1 MNGNTAYVY
10 YAKTN
15 SMKKHFLNLLMVL
28 FPLAIFAQNIHEQV
42 LKTEIKRVKLF
53 LTAGEM
59 THETQVK
66 LTKGRNKIIFSGIS
80 AFADPRTIQF
90 TGSGTFRMVSIST
103 EMDFLAAEQ
112 WNPRIKILADSLEHL
127 KDRHQLNV
135 DLLSSYQAEL
145 GILNTNKDLK
155 GKNTL
160 TIDQIKA
167 AGEYYR
173 TRTFEINKTITKI
186 KKEQDILSAKI
197 NDTRFQ
203 LTELN
208 YTENQR
214 SNQVIVLID
223 ADNSTDISGTLKY
236 LVSDCGWAATY
247 DLSATDLNQPIN
259 LKYKAQVYN
268 NTGNEWKNVILTLS
282 TSDPLL
288 SAASPVLNPFYIR
301 YGEQAEYTKKSYV
314 QPVQQKADYRNEV
327 MNEINMANQRAYDN
341 YVLDQ
346 KVTENTAGF
355 LSSDRFG
362 GKNEG
367 KKVST
372 VAMKQIE
379 ISDLNAEFL
388 IAHPFSCPTD
398 AKPYIVEIKEINM
411 PATFTHVSVPKL
423 DQGSFLLANSVGWQD
438 LDLIPGPTNVYF
450 AGNYVGVSEI
460 NTNNVDDTLSLSF
473 GRDSKIQV
481 LRKLKSE
488 MSTKKI
494 SGSTKKD
501 TYYYDIQVRNNR
513 TVPVKINV
521 FDQIPLSNS
530 SEITV
535 TTETIGTGKKNDLTG
550 EVSYMVTLQPGE
562 TANLEIGYSVR
573 YPKNAKISTRTFK
586 TVSSPSF

>member
-1 MNGNTAYVY
+1 MN
-10 YAKTN
+10 
-15 SMKKHFLNLLMVL
+15 KHILNLLLFL
-28 FPLAIFAQNIHEQV
+28 FPLALAAQNIHEQV

-66 LTKGRNKIIFSGIS
+66 LNKGRNKIIFSGIS

-90 TGSGTFRMVSIST
+90 TGSGSFRLVSIST
-103 EMDFLAAEQ
+103 EMDFLAAGQ
-112 WNPRIKILADSLEHL
+112 LNPRIKILADSLEHL

-135 DLLSSYQAEL
+135 DLLGSYQAEL

-155 GKNTL
+155 GQNTL
-160 TIDQIKA
+160 TMEQIKA

-173 TRTFEINKTITKI
+173 TRTFEINKAVTKI
-186 KKEQDILSAKI
+186 NKEQEILSARI

-203 LTELN
+203 LTDLN
-208 YTENQR
+208 YIENQR
-214 SNQVIVLID
+214 SNQVIILID
-223 ADNSTDISGTLKY
+223 VDNNTDISGVLKY

-247 DLSATDLNQPIN
+247 DLSANDLNQPIN
-259 LKYKAQVYN
+259 LKYKAQIYN
-268 NTGNEWKNVILTLS
+268 NTGNEWKNVTLTLS

-301 YGEQAEYTKKSYV
+301 YGEQANYSKMAYL
-314 QPVQQKADYRNEV
+314 QPVQQKTEYRTEV

-346 KVTENTAGF
+346 KVSESNTGGF
-355 LSSDRFG
+355 FGSDKFR
-362 GKNEG
+362 NEG

-388 IAHPFSCPTD
+388 IAHPFSCPSD

-411 PATFTHVSVPKL
+411 PATFTHVSIPKL
-423 DQGSFLLANSVGWQD
+423 DQGSFLLANIVGWQD

-488 MSTKKI
+488 MSTKKV

-521 FDQIPLSNS
+521 FDQIPLSS
-530 SEITV
+530 VSEITV
-535 TTETIGTGKKNDLTG
+535 STETIGTGKKDDLTG
-550 EVSYMVTLQPGE
+550 EVSYLVTVQPGE
-562 TANLEIGYSVR
+562 TVNLEIGYSVK

>member
-1 MNGNTAYVY
+1 MNRSTAYMY
-10 YAKTN
+10 YTKTN
-15 SMKKHFLNLLMVL
+15 SMKKHFLNLLLVL
-28 FPLAIFAQNIHEQV
+28 FPLAISAQNIHEQV
-42 LKTEIKRVKLF
+42 LKTDIKRVKLF

-66 LTKGRNKIIFSGIS
+66 LMKGRNKIIFSGIS

-90 TGSGTFRMVSIST
+90 NGSGSFRMVSIST

-112 WNPRIKILADSLEHL
+112 WNPRIKTLADSLEQL

-155 GKNTL
+155 GQNTL

-186 KKEQDILSAKI
+186 KKEQDVLSAKI
-197 NDTRFQ
+197 NDTRFL

-223 ADNSTDISGTLKY
+223 ADNNTDINGTLKY
-236 LVSDCGWAATY
+236 LVSDCGWSATY

-268 NTGNEWKNVILTLS
+268 NTGNEWKNVTLTLS

-301 YGEQAEYTKKSYV
+301 YGEQVEYSKKSYL
-314 QPVQQKADYRNEV
+314 QPIQQKADYRNEV

-346 KVTENTAGF
+346 NADF
-355 LSSDRFG
+355 FSSDRAG
-362 GKNEG
+362 AKNEG

-372 VAMKQIE
+372 VALKQIE

-388 IAHPFSCPTD
+388 IAHPFSCPAD

-423 DQGSFLLANSVGWQD
+423 DQGSFLLANIVGWQD

-488 MSTKKI
+488 MSTKKV

-521 FDQIPLSNS
+521 FDQIPLSSS

-535 TTETIGTGKKNDLTG
+535 TVETIGTGKKDDATG

-573 YPKNAKISTRTFK
+573 YPKNAKIMTRTFK

>member
-1 MNGNTAYVY
+1 MNECAVNVY
-10 YAKTN
+10 ITKTN
-15 SMKKHFLNLLMVL
+15 TMKKNILNLLL
-28 FPLAIFAQNIHEQV
+28 FFLPILSFAQNIQEQV

-59 THETQVK
+59 THETPVK
-66 LTKGRNKIIFSGIS
+66 LAKGRNKIIFSGIS

-90 TGSGTFRMVSIST
+90 TGTGSFRLVSIST

-112 WNPRIKILADSLEHL
+112 WNPRIKVLADSLENL

-135 DLLSSYQAEL
+135 DLLGSYQAEL

-173 TRTFEINKTITKI
+173 TRTFEINKTVTKI
-186 KKEQDILSAKI
+186 KKEQDVLSVKI

-223 ADNSTDISGTLKY
+223 VDNNTDISGVLKY

-268 NTGNEWKNVILTLS
+268 NTGNDWKNVFLTLS

-301 YGEQAEYTKKSYV
+301 YGEQAEYSKKAYV
-314 QPVQQKADYRNEV
+314 QPLQQKTEFRNEV

-346 KVTENTAGF
+346 KVSENNDIFTSNRSGA
-355 LSSDRFG
+355 
-362 GKNEG
+362 KNEG

-379 ISDLNAEFL
+379 ISDLNTEFA
-388 IAHPFSCPTD
+388 ITHPFSCPTD

-411 PATFTHVSVPKL
+411 PATFTHVSIPKL
-423 DQGSFLLANSVGWQD
+423 DQGSFLLANIVGWQD

-488 MSTKKI
+488 MSTKKV

-501 TYYYDIQVRNNR
+501 TYFYDIQVRNNR
-513 TVPVKINV
+513 TVPVRINV
-521 FDQIPLSNS
+521 FDQIPLSSN

-535 TTETIGTGKKNDLTG
+535 TVETIGTGKKNDLTG
-550 EVSYMVTLQPGE
+550 EVSYYLTLQPGE
-562 TANLEIGYSVR
+562 TVNLELGYSVR

-586 TVSSPSF
+586 TISCPSF

>member
-1 MNGNTAYVY
+1 MNGNTAYMY

-90 TGSGTFRMVSIST
+90 TGSGSFRMVSIST

-112 WNPRIKILADSLEHL
+112 WNPKIKILADSLEHL

-155 GKNTL
+155 GQNTL

-197 NDTRFQ
+197 SDTRFQ

-223 ADNSTDISGTLKY
+223 ADNNTDISGTLKY

-314 QPVQQKADYRNEV
+314 QPIQQKADYRNEV

-355 LSSDRFG
+355 QGSDRFG

-379 ISDLNAEFL
+379 ISDLNAEFV
-388 IAHPFSCPTD
+388 ITHPFSCPTD

-411 PATFTHVSVPKL
+411 PATFTHVSIPKL
-423 DQGSFLLANSVGWQD
+423 DQGSFLLANIVGWQD

-535 TTETIGTGKKNDLTG
+535 AVETIGTGKKNDLTG

-573 YPKNAKISTRTFK
+573 YPKNAKILTRTFK

>member
-1 MNGNTAYVY
+1 MN
-10 YAKTN
+10 
-15 SMKKHFLNLLMVL
+15 KHILNLLLFL
-28 FPLAIFAQNIHEQV
+28 FPLALTAQNIHEQV

-59 THETQVK
+59 THETPVK
-66 LTKGRNKIIFSGIS
+66 LNKGRNKIIFSGIS

-90 TGSGTFRMVSIST
+90 TGSGSFRLVSIST
-103 EMDFLAAEQ
+103 EMDFLAAGQ
-112 WNPRIKILADSLEHL
+112 LNPRIKILTDSLEHL

-155 GKNTL
+155 GQNTL
-160 TIDQIKA
+160 TMEQIKA

-173 TRTFEINKTITKI
+173 TRTFEINKAVTKI
-186 KKEQDILSAKI
+186 NKEQEIISARI

-203 LTELN
+203 LTDLN
-208 YTENQR
+208 YIENQR
-214 SNQVIVLID
+214 SNQVIILID
-223 ADNSTDISGTLKY
+223 VDNNTDISGVLKY

-247 DLSATDLNQPIN
+247 DLSANDLNQPIN

-268 NTGNEWKNVILTLS
+268 NTGNEWKNVTLTLS

-301 YGEQAEYTKKSYV
+301 YGEQANYTKMAYL
-314 QPVQQKADYRNEV
+314 QPVQQKTEYRTEV

-346 KVTENTAGF
+346 KVSESNTGGF
-355 LSSDRFG
+355 FG
-362 GKNEG
+362 SGKFGNEG

-388 IAHPFSCPTD
+388 IAHPFSCPSD

-411 PATFTHVSVPKL
+411 PATFTHVSIPKL
-423 DQGSFLLANSVGWQD
+423 DQGSFLLANIVGWQD

-488 MSTKKI
+488 MSTKKV

-521 FDQIPLSNS
+521 FDQIPLSS
-530 SEITV
+530 VSEITV
-535 TTETIGTGKKNDLTG
+535 STETIGTGKKDDLTG
-550 EVSYMVTLQPGE
+550 EVSYLVTVQPGE
-562 TANLEIGYSVR
+562 TVNLEIGYSVK

>member
-1 MNGNTAYVY
+1 MYTLKIVF
-10 YAKTN
+10 
-15 SMKKHFLNLLMVL
+15 MKKQVANLLFL
-28 FPLAIFAQNIHEQV
+28 LLPIAGFSQNIHEQV
-42 LKTEIKRVKLF
+42 LKTDVKRVKLF

-59 THETQVK
+59 THETPVK
-66 LTKGRNKIIFSGIS
+66 LVKGRNKVIFSGIS

-90 TGSGTFRMVSIST
+90 TGSGNFRLVSVST

-112 WNPRIKILADSLEHL
+112 WNPRIKILSDSLEQL
-127 KDRHQLNV
+127 KDRFQLNT
-135 DLLSSYQAEL
+135 DLMNAYQAEM

-155 GKNTL
+155 GNNSI
-160 TIDQIKA
+160 TIEQIKA

-173 TRTFEINKTITKI
+173 TRTFEINKAVTKI
-186 KKEQDILSAKI
+186 KKEQDILSSRI

-208 YTENQR
+208 YVENQR

-223 ADNSTDISGTLKY
+223 TDSPTEIAGVLKY

-268 NTGNEWKNVILTLS
+268 NTGNEWKNVNLTLS
-282 TSDPLL
+282 TSDPML
-288 SAASPVLNPFYIR
+288 SAASPVLNPFYLR
-301 YGEQAEYTKKSYV
+301 YGEQAELNKKGYY
-314 QPVQQKADYRNEV
+314 QPIQQNINYRSEV
-327 MNEINMANQRAYDN
+327 VNEINMANQRAYDN

-346 KVTENTAGF
+346 KVNADFESA
-355 LSSDRFG
+355 G
-362 GKNEG
+362 GKFEKSG
-367 KKVST
+367 KKVNT

-379 ISDLNAEFL
+379 ISDLNAEFA
-388 IAHPFSCPTD
+388 IAHPFSCPSD
-398 AKPYIVEIKEINM
+398 SKPYIVEIREINM

-423 DQGSFLLANSVGWQD
+423 DQGSFLLANIVGWQD

-460 NTNNVDDTLSLSF
+460 NTNNVDDTLHLSF

-488 MSTKKI
+488 MSTKKVY
-494 SGSTKKD
+494 GSTKKD
-501 TYYYDIQVRNNR
+501 TYFYEIQLRNNR
-513 TVPVKINV
+513 SVPVKIDV
-521 FDQIPLSNS
+521 FDQIPLSRT

-535 TTETIGTGKKNDLTG
+535 SVETIGTGKKNDVTG
-550 EVSYMVTLQPGE
+550 EVSYQVVIQPGE
-562 TANLEIGYSVR
+562 TVKLELGYSVK
-573 YPKNAKISTRTFK
+573 YPKDAKVVTRSFK
-586 TVSSPSF
+586 TISSPSF

>member
-1 MNGNTAYVY
+1 
-10 YAKTN
+10 
-15 SMKKHFLNLLMVL
+15 MKKQVVNLLFL
-28 FPLAIFAQNIHEQV
+28 LLPIAGFTQNIHEQV
-42 LKTEIKRVKLF
+42 LKTDIKRVKLF

-59 THETQVK
+59 THETPVK
-66 LTKGRNKIIFSGIS
+66 LSKGRNKVIFSGIS

-90 TGSGTFRMVSIST
+90 TGSGNFRLVSVST

-112 WNPRIKILADSLEHL
+112 WNPRIKVLTDSLEQL
-127 KDRHQLNV
+127 KDRHQMNV
-135 DLLSSYQAEL
+135 DLMSAYQAEI
-145 GILNTNKDLK
+145 GIMNTNKDLK
-155 GKNTL
+155 GTTSL
-160 TIDQIKA
+160 TVDQIKA

-173 TRTFEINKTITKI
+173 TRTFEINKTVTKI
-186 KKEQDILSAKI
+186 RKEQELLTIKI
-197 NDTRFQ
+197 NDARFK

-208 YTENQR
+208 YVENQR

-223 ADNSTDISGTLKY
+223 SDAPSEIAGALKY

-268 NTGNEWKNVILTLS
+268 NTGNEWKNVNLTLS
-282 TSDPLL
+282 TSDPML
-288 SAASPVLNPFYIR
+288 SAASPVLNPFYLR
-301 YGEQAEYTKKSYV
+301 YGEQAEQTKGGYF
-314 QPVQQKADYRNEV
+314 QPIQKNAEYRNEV

-346 KVTENTAGF
+346 KEAPGVDLSGKF
-355 LSSDRFG
+355 L
-362 GKNEG
+362 NEG

-379 ISDLNAEFL
+379 ISDLNAEF
-388 IAHPFSCPTD
+388 IIPHAFSCPTD
-398 AKPYIVEIKEINM
+398 AKPYTVEIKEINM

-423 DQGSFLLANSVGWQD
+423 DQGSFLLANIVGWQD

-460 NTNNVDDTLSLSF
+460 NTNNVEDTLHLSF

-494 SGSTKKD
+494 SGSTKRD
-501 TYYYDIQVRNNR
+501 TYFYEIQVRNNR
-513 TVPVKINV
+513 TVPIKIDV
-521 FDQIPLSNS
+521 FDQIPLSRN

-535 TTETIGTGKKNDLTG
+535 SVETIGTGKKNDITG
-550 EVSYMVTLQPGE
+550 EVTYQVVIQPGE
-562 TANLEIGYSVR
+562 TIKLDLGYSVK
-573 YPKNAKISTRTFK
+573 YPKDAKVVTRTFK
-586 TVSSPSF
+586 TISSPSF

>member
-1 MNGNTAYVY
+1 
-10 YAKTN
+10 
-15 SMKKHFLNLLMVL
+15 MKKTFLNALLAL
-28 FPLAIFAQNIHEQV
+28 FPLVTMAQNIHEQV

-59 THETQVK
+59 THETPVK
-66 LTKGRNKIIFSGIS
+66 LVKGRNRIIFSGIS

-90 TGSGTFRMVSIST
+90 TGTGAYRLVSIST

-135 DLLSSYQAEL
+135 DLLSAYQAEL

-155 GKNTL
+155 GQNTL
-160 TIDQIKA
+160 TVEQIKA
-167 AGEYYR
+167 AGEYFR
-173 TRTFEINKTITKI
+173 TRTFEINKAVTKI
-186 KKEQDILSAKI
+186 RKEQEVIAEKI
-197 NDTRFQ
+197 NTTRFQ
-203 LTELN
+203 LTDLN
-208 YTENQR
+208 YNENQR
-214 SNQVIVLID
+214 SNQVILLLD
-223 ADNSTDISGTLKY
+223 ADNATDISGVLKY

-268 NTGNEWKNVILTLS
+268 NTGNDWKNVNLTLS

-288 SAASPVLNPFYIR
+288 SAASPVLNPFYLR
-301 YGEQAEYTKKSYV
+301 YGEQADYSKKSYV
-314 QPVQQKADYRNEV
+314 QPVQQKAEYRNEV

-346 KVTENTAGF
+346 KVSANSESFG
-355 LSSDRFG
+355 SDKFG
-362 GKNEG
+362 GKNSG

-379 ISDLNAEFL
+379 ISDLTVDFP

-423 DQGSFLLANSVGWQD
+423 DQGSFLLANIVGWQN

-513 TVPVKINV
+513 SVPVKINV
-521 FDQIPLSNS
+521 FDQIPLSS
-530 SEITV
+530 TSEITV
-535 TTETIGTGKKNDLTG
+535 AVETIGTGKKNDLTG
-550 EVSYMVTLQPGE
+550 EVSYLVTIQPGE
-562 TANLEIGYSVR
+562 TVNLEIGYSVK
-573 YPKNAKISTRTFK
+573 YPKNAKVITRTFK
-586 TVSSPSF
+586 TISSPSF

>member
-1 MNGNTAYVY
+1 MNGNTAYMY

-90 TGSGTFRMVSIST
+90 TGSGSFRMVSIST

-112 WNPRIKILADSLEHL
+112 WNPKIKILADSLEHL

-155 GKNTL
+155 GQNTL

-223 ADNSTDISGTLKY
+223 ADNNTDISGTLKY

-314 QPVQQKADYRNEV
+314 QPIQQKADYRNEV

-355 LSSDRFG
+355 LGSDRFG
-362 GKNEG
+362 SKNEG

-379 ISDLNAEFL
+379 ISDLNAEFV

-423 DQGSFLLANSVGWQD
+423 DQGSFLLANIVGWQD

-460 NTNNVDDTLSLSF
+460 NTNNVDDTLSLSL

-501 TYYYDIQVRNNR
+501 TYYYDIQIRNNR
-513 TVPVKINV
+513 TVPVRINV

-535 TTETIGTGKKNDLTG
+535 TVETIGTGKKNDLTG

-562 TANLEIGYSVR
+562 IANMEIGYSVR
-573 YPKNAKISTRTFK
+573 YPKNAKILTRTFK

>member
-423 DQGSFLLANSVGWQD
+423 DQGSFLLANIVGWQD

>member
-1 MNGNTAYVY
+1 
-10 YAKTN
+10 
-15 SMKKHFLNLLMVL
+15 MKKHVFNLLFL
-28 FPLAIFAQNIHEQV
+28 LLSLAGFSQSIHEQV
-42 LKTEIKRVKLF
+42 LKTDIKRVKLF

-59 THETQVK
+59 THETPVK
-66 LTKGRNKIIFSGIS
+66 LVKGRNKIIFSGVS

-90 TGSGTFRMVSIST
+90 TGSGNFRLVSVST

-112 WNPRIKILADSLEHL
+112 WNPRIKVLSDSLEQL
-127 KDRHQLNV
+127 KDRHQLNT
-135 DLLSSYQAEL
+135 DLMNAYQAEI

-155 GKNTL
+155 GTNSI

-173 TRTFEINKTITKI
+173 TRTFEINKAVTKI
-186 KKEQDILSAKI
+186 KKEQEMLSAKI

-208 YTENQR
+208 YVENQR

-223 ADNSTDISGTLKY
+223 TDNPTEIAGVLKY

-268 NTGNEWKNVILTLS
+268 NTGNEWKNVNLTLS
-282 TSDPLL
+282 TSDPML

-301 YGEQAEYTKKSYV
+301 YGEQVEQTKKGYY
-314 QPVQQKADYRNEV
+314 QPVQQNMNYRSEIV
-327 MNEINMANQRAYDN
+327 NEINMANQRAYDN

-346 KVTENTAGF
+346 KV
-355 LSSDRFG
+355 SSDFEAS
-362 GKNEG
+362 GKFEAQG
-367 KKVST
+367 RKVST

-379 ISDLNAEFL
+379 ISDLNAEFP
-388 IAHPFSCPTD
+388 IAHPFSCPSD
-398 AKPYIVEIKEINM
+398 SKPYIVEIREINM

-423 DQGSFLLANSVGWQD
+423 DQGSFLLANIVGWQD

-460 NTNNVDDTLSLSF
+460 NTNNVDDTLHLSF

-501 TYYYDIQVRNNR
+501 TYFYEIQLRNNR
-513 TVPVKINV
+513 NVPVKIDV
-521 FDQIPLSNS
+521 FDQIPLSRT
-530 SEITV
+530 SEVTV
-535 TTETIGTGKKNDLTG
+535 SVETLGTGKKNDVTG
-550 EVSYMVTLQPGE
+550 EVTYQVVIQPGE
-562 TANLEIGYSVR
+562 TVKLELGYSVK
-573 YPKNAKISTRTFK
+573 YPKDAKVVTRSFK
-586 TVSSPSF
+586 TISSPSF

>member
-1 MNGNTAYVY
+1 MY

-90 TGSGTFRMVSIST
+90 TGSGSFRMVSIST

-112 WNPRIKILADSLEHL
+112 WNPKIKILADSLEHL

-155 GKNTL
+155 GQNTL

-314 QPVQQKADYRNEV
+314 QPIQQKADYRNEV

-355 LSSDRFG
+355 LGSDRFG

-379 ISDLNAEFL
+379 ISDLNAEFV
-388 IAHPFSCPTD
+388 IDHPFSCPTD

-411 PATFTHVSVPKL
+411 PATFTHVSIPKL
-423 DQGSFLLANSVGWQD
+423 DQGSFLLANIVGWQD

-460 NTNNVDDTLSLSF
+460 NTNNVDDTLSLSL

-513 TVPVKINV
+513 TVPVKLNV
-521 FDQIPLSNS
+521 YDQIPLSNS

-535 TTETIGTGKKNDLTG
+535 TVETIGTGKKDDLTG
-550 EVSYMVTLQPGE
+550 EVSYTVTLQPGE
-562 TANLEIGYSVR
+562 TTNLEIGYSVK
-573 YPKNAKISTRTFK
+573 YPKNAKILTRTFK

>member
-90 TGSGTFRMVSIST
+90 TGSGSFRMVSIST

-155 GKNTL
+155 GQNTL

-268 NTGNEWKNVILTLS
+268 NTGNEWKNVVLTLS

-301 YGEQAEYTKKSYV
+301 YGEQAEYTKRSYV
-314 QPVQQKADYRNEV
+314 QPIQQKADYRNEV

-355 LSSDRFG
+355 LGSDRFG

-423 DQGSFLLANSVGWQD
+423 DQGSFLLANIVGWQD

-535 TTETIGTGKKNDLTG
+535 TVETIGTGKKNDLTG

-562 TANLEIGYSVR
+562 TANLELGYSVK
-573 YPKNAKISTRTFK
+573 YPKNAKILTRTFK

>member
-1 MNGNTAYVY
+1 MNGNTTYMY

-90 TGSGTFRMVSIST
+90 TGSGSFRMVSIST

-112 WNPRIKILADSLEHL
+112 WNPKIKILADSLEHL

-155 GKNTL
+155 GQNTL

-173 TRTFEINKTITKI
+173 TRTFEINKTVTKI

-197 NDTRFQ
+197 SDTRFQ

-223 ADNSTDISGTLKY
+223 ADNNTDISGTLKY

-314 QPVQQKADYRNEV
+314 QPIQQKADYRNEV

-355 LSSDRFG
+355 LGSDGFG

-379 ISDLNAEFL
+379 ISDLNAEFV
-388 IAHPFSCPTD
+388 ITHPFSCPTD

-411 PATFTHVSVPKL
+411 PATFTHVSIPKL
-423 DQGSFLLANSVGWQD
+423 DQGSFLLANIVGWQD

-535 TTETIGTGKKNDLTG
+535 TVETIGTGKKNDLTG

-573 YPKNAKISTRTFK
+573 YPKNAKILTRTFK

>member
-1 MNGNTAYVY
+1 LNGCTARLY
-10 YAKTN
+10 YTKTN
-15 SMKKHFLNLLMVL
+15 SMKKHFLNLLLVL
-28 FPLAIFAQNIHEQV
+28 FPITIFAQNMQEQV

-59 THETQVK
+59 THETPVK
-66 LTKGRNKIIFSGIS
+66 LTKGRNKVIFSGIS

-90 TGSGTFRMVSIST
+90 SGSGTFRLVSIST

-112 WNPRIKILADSLEHL
+112 WNPRIKILADSLEQL
-127 KDRHQLNV
+127 KDKHQLNV

-155 GKNTL
+155 GQNTL

-186 KKEQDILSAKI
+186 KKEQDVLSAKI

-223 ADNSTDISGTLKY
+223 VDNNTDISGTLKY

-268 NTGNEWKNVILTLS
+268 NTGNDWKNVALTLS

-288 SAASPVLNPFYIR
+288 SAASPILNPFYLR
-301 YGEQAEYTKKSYV
+301 YGEQADYSKKSYV
-314 QPVQQKADYRNEV
+314 QPVQQKADYRNQV

-346 KVTENTAGF
+346 KETENSAGF
-355 LSSDRFG
+355 FSSDKFS

-379 ISDLNAEFL
+379 ISDLNAEFV
-388 IAHPFSCPTD
+388 IAHAFSCPTD

-411 PATFTHVSVPKL
+411 PATFTHVSIPKL
-423 DQGSFLLANSVGWQD
+423 DQGSFLLANIVGWQD

-488 MSTKKI
+488 MTTKKI

-501 TYYYDIQVRNNR
+501 TYFYDIQVRNNR

-535 TTETIGTGKKNDLTG
+535 TVETIGTGKKDDLTG
-550 EVSYMVTLQPGE
+550 EVSYMITLQPGE
-562 TANLEIGYSVR
+562 TVNLELGYSVK
-573 YPKNAKISTRTFK
+573 YPKNAKVMTKTFRTISC
-586 TVSSPSF
+586 PSF

>member
-1 MNGNTAYVY
+1 MNGNTTYMY

-90 TGSGTFRMVSIST
+90 TGSGSFRMVSIST

-112 WNPRIKILADSLEHL
+112 WNPKIKILADSLEHL

-155 GKNTL
+155 GQNTL

-173 TRTFEINKTITKI
+173 TRTFEINKTVTKI

-197 NDTRFQ
+197 SDTRFQ

-223 ADNSTDISGTLKY
+223 ADNNTDISGTLKY

-314 QPVQQKADYRNEV
+314 QPIQQKADYRNEV

-355 LSSDRFG
+355 LGSDRFG

-379 ISDLNAEFL
+379 ISDLNAEFV
-388 IAHPFSCPTD
+388 ITHPFSCPTD

-411 PATFTHVSVPKL
+411 PATFTHVSIPKL
-423 DQGSFLLANSVGWQD
+423 DQGSFLLANIVGWQD

-535 TTETIGTGKKNDLTG
+535 TVETIGTGKKNDLTG

-573 YPKNAKISTRTFK
+573 YPKNAKILTRTFK

>member
-1 MNGNTAYVY
+1 
-10 YAKTN
+10 
-15 SMKKHFLNLLMVL
+15 MKKHFLNLLLVL
-28 FPLAIFAQNIHEQV
+28 FPLAIFAQSIQEQV
-42 LKTEIKRVKLF
+42 LKTDIKKVKLF

-66 LTKGRNKIIFSGIS
+66 LIKGRNKIIFSGIS

-90 TGSGTFRMVSIST
+90 TGSGSFRLVSIST

-112 WNPRIKILADSLEHL
+112 WNPRIRVLADSLEDL
-127 KDRHQLNV
+127 KDRHQMNV

-173 TRTFEINKTITKI
+173 TRTFEINKTITKVR
-186 KKEQDILSAKI
+186 KEQEVLSSKI

-208 YTENQR
+208 YLENQR

-223 ADNSTDISGTLKY
+223 VDNSTDISGTLKY

-268 NTGNEWKNVILTLS
+268 NTGNDWKNVHLTLS

-301 YGEQAEYTKKSYV
+301 YGEQVEYSKKSYV
-314 QPVQQKADYRNEV
+314 QPMQQKTEYRTEI

-346 KVTENTAGF
+346 KVSENADYF
-355 LSSDRFG
+355 SSSRSG
-362 GKNEG
+362 SKNEG

-379 ISDLNAEFL
+379 ISDLNAEFV

-423 DQGSFLLANSVGWQD
+423 DQGSFLLANIVGWQD

-501 TYYYDIQVRNNR
+501 TYFYDIQVRNNR

-521 FDQIPLSNS
+521 FDQIPLSS
-530 SEITV
+530 SGEITV
-535 TTETIGTGKKNDLTG
+535 TVETIGTGKKNDLTG
-550 EVSYMVTLQPGE
+550 EVTYMIILQPGE
-562 TANLEIGYSVR
+562 TANLEIGYSVK
-573 YPKNAKISTRTFK
+573 YPKNAKVTTKTFRTISC
-586 TVSSPSF
+586 PSF

>member
-1 MNGNTAYVY
+1 
-10 YAKTN
+10 
-15 SMKKHFLNLLMVL
+15 MKRQFVNLIFLLLPIAG
-28 FPLAIFAQNIHEQV
+28 FTQNISEQV
-42 LKTEIKRVKLF
+42 LKTDIKRVKLF

-59 THETQVK
+59 THETPVK
-66 LTKGRNKIIFSGIS
+66 LAKGRNKIIFSGIS

-90 TGSGTFRMVSIST
+90 TGSGNFRLVSLST

-112 WNPRIKILADSLEHL
+112 WNPRIKILTDSLEQL
-127 KDRHQLNV
+127 KDRHQMNV
-135 DLLSSYQAEL
+135 DLMNAYQAEI
-145 GILNTNKDLK
+145 GIMNTNKDLK
-155 GKNTL
+155 GTTSL

-173 TRTFEINKTITKI
+173 TRTFEINKTVTKI
-186 KKEQDILSAKI
+186 RKEQDVLAIKI
-197 NDTRFQ
+197 NDARFK

-208 YTENQR
+208 YVENQR

-223 ADNSTDISGTLKY
+223 SDAPSEISGVLRY

-268 NTGNEWKNVILTLS
+268 NTGNEWKNVNLTLS
-282 TSDPLL
+282 TSDPML
-288 SAASPVLNPFYIR
+288 SAASPILNPFYLR
-301 YGEQAEYTKKSYV
+301 YGDQIEQTKKGYM
-314 QPVQQKADYRNEV
+314 QPIQKNAEYRNEV

-346 KVTENTAGF
+346 KEAPGVDLSGKF
-355 LSSDRFG
+355 L
-362 GKNEG
+362 NEG

-379 ISDLNAEFL
+379 ISDLNAEFA
-388 IAHPFSCPTD
+388 IPHPFSCPTD
-398 AKPYIVEIKEINM
+398 AKPYTVEIKEINM

-423 DQGSFLLANSVGWQD
+423 DQGSFLLANIVGWQD

-460 NTNNVDDTLSLSF
+460 NTNNVEDTLHLSF

-488 MSTKKI
+488 MSTKKV

-501 TYYYDIQVRNNR
+501 TYYYEIQVRNNR
-513 TVPVKINV
+513 TVPVKIDV
-521 FDQIPLSNS
+521 FDQIPLSRN

-535 TTETIGTGKKNDLTG
+535 SVETIGTGKKNDITG
-550 EVSYMVTLQPGE
+550 EVTYQIVIQPGE
-562 TANLEIGYSVR
+562 TVKLDLGYSVK
-573 YPKNAKISTRTFK
+573 YPKDSKVVTRTFK
-586 TVSSPSF
+586 TISSPSF

>member
-1 MNGNTAYVY
+1 
-10 YAKTN
+10 
-15 SMKKHFLNLLMVL
+15 MKRQFVNLLFLLLPMAG
-28 FPLAIFAQNIHEQV
+28 FTQNINEQV
-42 LKTEIKRVKLF
+42 LKTDIKRVKLF

-59 THETQVK
+59 THETPVK
-66 LTKGRNKIIFSGIS
+66 LAKGRNKVIFSGIS

-90 TGSGTFRMVSIST
+90 TGSGNFRLVSVST

-112 WNPRIKILADSLEHL
+112 WNPRIKILNDSLEQL
-127 KDRHQLNV
+127 KDRHQMNV
-135 DLLSSYQAEL
+135 DLLSAYQAEL
-145 GILNTNKDLK
+145 GIMNTNKDLK
-155 GKNTL
+155 GTTSL

-173 TRTFEINKTITKI
+173 TRTFEINKTVTKI
-186 KKEQDILSAKI
+186 RKEQEVLSVKI
-197 NDTRFQ
+197 NEARFK

-208 YTENQR
+208 YVENQR

-223 ADNSTDISGTLKY
+223 TDAPSEISGVLRY

-268 NTGNEWKNVILTLS
+268 NTGNEWKNVNLTLS
-282 TSDPLL
+282 TSDPML
-288 SAASPVLNPFYIR
+288 SAASPVLNPFYLR
-301 YGEQAEYTKKSYV
+301 YGEQAEQSKKGYM
-314 QPVQQKADYRNEV
+314 QPIQKNAEYRNEV

-346 KVTENTAGF
+346 KDAQNVDLSGKF
-355 LSSDRFG
+355 L
-362 GKNEG
+362 NES

-379 ISDLNAEFL
+379 ISDLNAEF
-388 IAHPFSCPTD
+388 IIPHPFSCPTD
-398 AKPYIVEIKEINM
+398 AKPYTVEIKEINM

-423 DQGSFLLANSVGWQD
+423 DQGSFLLANIVGWQD

-460 NTNNVDDTLSLSF
+460 NTNNVEDTLHLSF

-501 TYYYDIQVRNNR
+501 TYFYEIQVRNNR
-513 TVPVKINV
+513 TVPVKIDV
-521 FDQIPLSNS
+521 FDQIPLSRN

-535 TTETIGTGKKNDLTG
+535 SVETIGTGKKNDITG
-550 EVSYMVTLQPGE
+550 EVTYQVVIQPGE
-562 TANLEIGYSVR
+562 TIRLDLGYSVK
-573 YPKNAKISTRTFK
+573 YPKDSKVVTRTFK
-586 TVSSPSF
+586 TISAPSF

>member
-1 MNGNTAYVY
+1 MNEYFTYLY

-15 SMKKHFLNLLMVL
+15 SMKKQILNLLLVL
-28 FPLAIFAQNIHEQV
+28 TPMFNFAQNIHEQV

-59 THETQVK
+59 THETPVK
-66 LTKGRNKIIFSGIS
+66 LVKGRNKIIFSGIS

-90 TGSGTFRMVSIST
+90 TGSGNFRLVSIST

-112 WNPRIKILADSLEHL
+112 WNPRIKTLADSLEQL
-127 KDRHQLNV
+127 KDRYQLNV

-155 GKNTL
+155 GQNTL

-186 KKEQDILSAKI
+186 KKEQEVLSIKI
-197 NDTRFQ
+197 NEARFQ

-223 ADNSTDISGTLKY
+223 VDNNTDISGVLKY

-247 DLSATDLNQPIN
+247 DLSASDLNQPIN

-268 NTGNEWKNVILTLS
+268 NTGNDWKNVGLTLS

-288 SAASPVLNPFYIR
+288 SAASPILNPFYLR
-301 YGEQAEYTKKSYV
+301 AGEQADYTKKSNF
-314 QPVQQKADYRNEV
+314 QPIQQKTELRNDV

-346 KVTENTAGF
+346 KASDVF
-355 LSSDRFG
+355 SSDRAGF
-362 GKNEG
+362 KNEG

-379 ISDLNAEFL
+379 ISDLNVEFL
-388 IAHPFSCPTD
+388 IPHPFSCPTD

-411 PATFTHVSVPKL
+411 PATFTHVSIPKL
-423 DQGSFLLANSVGWQD
+423 DQGSFLLANIVGWQD

-501 TYYYDIQVRNNR
+501 TYFYDIQVRNNR

-521 FDQIPLSNS
+521 FDQIPLSTS

-535 TTETIGTGKKNDLTG
+535 TVETVGTGKKNDLTG

-562 TANLEIGYSVR
+562 SVNLELGYSVK
-573 YPKNAKISTRTFK
+573 YPKNAKISTRTYR
-586 TVSSPSF
+586 TISCPSF

>member
-1 MNGNTAYVY
+1 
-10 YAKTN
+10 
-15 SMKKHFLNLLMVL
+15 MKKQFVNLLFL
-28 FPLAIFAQNIHEQV
+28 LLPIAGFTQNIHEQV
-42 LKTEIKRVKLF
+42 LKTDIKRVKLF

-59 THETQVK
+59 THETPVK
-66 LTKGRNKIIFSGIS
+66 LVKGRNKVIFSGIS

-90 TGSGTFRMVSIST
+90 TGSGNFRLVSVST

-112 WNPRIKILADSLEHL
+112 WNPRIKILNDSLEQL
-127 KDRHQLNV
+127 KDRHQMNV
-135 DLLSSYQAEL
+135 DLLSAYQAEL
-145 GILNTNKDLK
+145 GIMNTNKDLK
-155 GKNTL
+155 GTASL

-173 TRTFEINKTITKI
+173 TRTFEINKTVTKI
-186 KKEQDILSAKI
+186 RKEQEVLSIKI
-197 NDTRFQ
+197 NEARFK

-208 YTENQR
+208 YVENQR

-223 ADNSTDISGTLKY
+223 TDAPSEISGVLRY

-268 NTGNEWKNVILTLS
+268 NTGNEWKNVNLTLS
-282 TSDPLL
+282 TSDPML
-288 SAASPVLNPFYIR
+288 SAASPVLNPFYLR
-301 YGEQAEYTKKSYV
+301 YGEQAEQSKKGYM
-314 QPVQQKADYRNEV
+314 QPIQKNAEYRNEV

-346 KVTENTAGF
+346 KDAQNVDLSGKF
-355 LSSDRFG
+355 L
-362 GKNEG
+362 NES

-379 ISDLNAEFL
+379 ISDLNAEF
-388 IAHPFSCPTD
+388 IIPHPFSCPTD
-398 AKPYIVEIKEINM
+398 AKPYTVEIKEINM

-423 DQGSFLLANSVGWQD
+423 DQGSFLLANIVGWQD

-460 NTNNVDDTLSLSF
+460 NTNNVEDTLHLSF

-488 MSTKKI
+488 MSTKKV

-501 TYYYDIQVRNNR
+501 TYFYEIQVRNNR
-513 TVPVKINV
+513 TVPVKIDI
-521 FDQIPLSNS
+521 FDQIPLSRN

-535 TTETIGTGKKNDLTG
+535 SVETIGTGKKNDITG
-550 EVSYMVTLQPGE
+550 EITYQVVIQPGE
-562 TANLEIGYSVR
+562 TIRLDLGYSVK
-573 YPKNAKISTRTFK
+573 YPKDSKVVTRTFK
-586 TVSSPSF
+586 TISAPSF

>member
-1 MNGNTAYVY
+1 
-10 YAKTN
+10 
-15 SMKKHFLNLLMVL
+15 MKKHYLNLLLVL
-28 FPLAIFAQNIHEQV
+28 FPLITMAQNIQEQV

-59 THETQVK
+59 THETPVK
-66 LTKGRNKIIFSGIS
+66 LVKGRNRIIFSGIS

-90 TGSGTFRMVSIST
+90 TGTGAFRLVSIST

-112 WNPRIKILADSLEHL
+112 WNPRIKILADSLEQL

-155 GKNTL
+155 GQNTL

-173 TRTFEINKTITKI
+173 TRTFEINKVVTKI
-186 KKEQDILSAKI
+186 RKEQEVISEKI
-197 NDTRFQ
+197 NTARFK

-208 YTENQR
+208 YNENQR
-214 SNQVIVLID
+214 SNQVILLLD
-223 ADNSTDISGTLKY
+223 ADNATDISGVLKY

-268 NTGNEWKNVILTLS
+268 NTGNEWKNVALTLS

-288 SAASPVLNPFYIR
+288 SAASPVLNPFYLK
-301 YGEQAEYTKKSYV
+301 YGDQAEYSKKSSYV
-314 QPVQQKADYRNEV
+314 QPIQQKTEYRNEV

-346 KVTENTAGF
+346 KVSANSDAF
-355 LSSDRFG
+355 ASDRSG
-362 GKNEG
+362 SKNGG

-379 ISDLNAEFL
+379 ISDLNVDFP

-398 AKPYIVEIKEINM
+398 AKPYIVEIKTINM
-411 PATFTHVSVPKL
+411 PATFTHVSIPKL
-423 DQGSFLLANSVGWQD
+423 DQGSFLLANIVGWQD

-513 TVPVKINV
+513 SVPVKVNL
-521 FDQIPLSNS
+521 FDQIPLSSN

-535 TTETIGTGKKNDLTG
+535 TVETTGTGKKNDLTG
-550 EVSYMVTLQPGE
+550 EVSYIVTLQPGE
-562 TANLEIGYSVR
+562 TANLELGYSVK
-573 YPKNAKISTRTFK
+573 YPKNSKVITRTFK
-586 TVSSPSF
+586 TISSPSF

>member
-1 MNGNTAYVY
+1 MNGNTAYMY

-90 TGSGTFRMVSIST
+90 TGSGSFRMVSIST

-112 WNPRIKILADSLEHL
+112 WNPKIKILADSLEHL

-155 GKNTL
+155 GQNTL

-197 NDTRFQ
+197 SDTRFQ

-223 ADNSTDISGTLKY
+223 ADNNTDISGTLKY

-314 QPVQQKADYRNEV
+314 QPIQQKADYRNEV

-355 LSSDRFG
+355 LGSDRFG

-379 ISDLNAEFL
+379 ISDLNAEFV
-388 IAHPFSCPTD
+388 ITHPFSCPTD

-411 PATFTHVSVPKL
+411 PATFTHVSIPKL
-423 DQGSFLLANSVGWQD
+423 DQGSFLLANIVGWQD

-535 TTETIGTGKKNDLTG
+535 TVETIGTGKKNDLTG

-573 YPKNAKISTRTFK
+573 YPKNAKILTRTFK

>member
-1 MNGNTAYVY
+1 MNGCATDLY
-10 YAKTN
+10 YTKTN
-15 SMKKHFLNLLMVL
+15 SMKKHFLNLVLVL
-28 FPLAIFAQNIHEQV
+28 FPIAIFAQNMQEQV
-42 LKTEIKRVKLF
+42 LKTEIKKVKLF

-59 THETQVK
+59 THETPVK

-90 TGSGTFRMVSIST
+90 TGSGSFRLVSIST

-112 WNPRIKILADSLEHL
+112 WNPRIKILADSLEQL

-135 DLLSSYQAEL
+135 DLLNSYQAEL

-155 GKNTL
+155 GRNTL

-186 KKEQDILSAKI
+186 RKEQEILSAKI
-197 NDTRFQ
+197 SDTRFQ

-223 ADNSTDISGTLKY
+223 VDNNTDISGTLKY

-268 NTGNEWKNVILTLS
+268 NTGNEWKNVALTLS

-301 YGEQAEYTKKSYV
+301 YGEQVEYSKKSYI
-314 QPVQQKADYRNEV
+314 QPIQQKADYRNEV

-346 KVTENTAGF
+346 KVSENADYF
-355 LSSDRFG
+355 SSDRAG
-362 GKNEG
+362 AKNEG

-379 ISDLNAEFL
+379 ISDLNAEFV

-398 AKPYIVEIKEINM
+398 AKPYIVEIKDLNM
-411 PATFTHVSVPKL
+411 PATFTHVSIPKL
-423 DQGSFLLANSVGWQD
+423 DQGSFLLANIVGWQD

-535 TTETIGTGKKNDLTG
+535 TVETIGTGKKNDLTG

-573 YPKNAKISTRTFK
+573 YPKSAKIMTRTFK

>member
-1 MNGNTAYVY
+1 
-10 YAKTN
+10 
-15 SMKKHFLNLLMVL
+15 MKKQFVNLLFLLLPMAG
-28 FPLAIFAQNIHEQV
+28 FTQNIHEQV
-42 LKTEIKRVKLF
+42 LKTDIKRVKLF

-59 THETQVK
+59 THETPVK
-66 LTKGRNKIIFSGIS
+66 LAKGRNKVIFSGIS

-90 TGSGTFRMVSIST
+90 TGSGNFRLVSVST

-112 WNPRIKILADSLEHL
+112 WNPRIKVLNDSLEQL

-135 DLLSSYQAEL
+135 DLLSAYQAEL
-145 GILNTNKDLK
+145 GIMNTNKDLK
-155 GKNTL
+155 GTASL

-173 TRTFEINKTITKI
+173 TRTFEINKTVTKI
-186 KKEQDILSAKI
+186 RKEQEVLSIKI
-197 NDTRFQ
+197 NEARFK

-208 YTENQR
+208 YVENQR

-223 ADNSTDISGTLKY
+223 ADAPSEIPGVLRY

-268 NTGNEWKNVILTLS
+268 NTGNEWKNVNLVLS
-282 TSDPLL
+282 TSDPML
-288 SAASPVLNPFYIR
+288 SAASPVLNPFYLR
-301 YGEQAEYTKKSYV
+301 YGEQAEQSKKGYM
-314 QPVQQKADYRNEV
+314 QPIQKNAEYRNEV

-346 KVTENTAGF
+346 KDVQNVD
-355 LSSDRFG
+355 LS
-362 GKNEG
+362 GKFMNEG

-372 VAMKQIE
+372 VAIKQIE
-379 ISDLNAEFL
+379 ISDLNAEF
-388 IAHPFSCPTD
+388 IIPHPFSCPAD
-398 AKPYIVEIKEINM
+398 AKPYTVEIKEINM

-423 DQGSFLLANSVGWQD
+423 DQGSFLLANIVGWQD

-460 NTNNVDDTLSLSF
+460 NTNNVEDTLHLSF

-501 TYYYDIQVRNNR
+501 TYFYEIQVRNNR
-513 TVPVKINV
+513 TVPVKIDV
-521 FDQIPLSNS
+521 FDQIPLSRN

-535 TTETIGTGKKNDLTG
+535 SVETIGTGKKNDITG
-550 EVSYMVTLQPGE
+550 EITYQVVIQPGE
-562 TANLEIGYSVR
+562 TIRLDLGYSVK
-573 YPKNAKISTRTFK
+573 YPKDSKVVTRTFK
-586 TVSSPSF
+586 TISAPSF

>member
-1 MNGNTAYVY
+1 LNGNTVYMY

-28 FPLAIFAQNIHEQV
+28 FPLATFAQNIHEQV
-42 LKTEIKRVKLF
+42 LKSEIKRVKLF

-66 LTKGRNKIIFSGIS
+66 LTKGRNKLIFSGIS

-90 TGSGTFRMVSIST
+90 TGSGAFRMVSIST

-112 WNPRIKILADSLEHL
+112 WNPKIKILADSLEHL
-127 KDRHQLNV
+127 KDRHQMNV

-155 GKNTL
+155 GQNTL

-223 ADNSTDISGTLKY
+223 ADNNTDISGTLKY

-268 NTGNEWKNVILTLS
+268 NTGNDWKNVILTLS

-301 YGEQAEYTKKSYV
+301 YGEQAEYTKQSYV
-314 QPVQQKADYRNEV
+314 QPIQQKADYRNDV

-355 LSSDRFG
+355 LGSDRFG

-379 ISDLNAEFL
+379 ISDLNAEFV

-411 PATFTHVSVPKL
+411 PATFTHVSIPKL
-423 DQGSFLLANSVGWQD
+423 DQGSFLLANIVGWQD

-535 TTETIGTGKKNDLTG
+535 TVETIGTGKKNDITG

-573 YPKNAKISTRTFK
+573 YPKNAKILTRTFK

>member
-1 MNGNTAYVY
+1 MNGNTAYMY

-15 SMKKHFLNLLMVL
+15 SMKKYFLNLLMVL
-28 FPLAIFAQNIHEQV
+28 FPLAFFAQNIHEQV

-90 TGSGTFRMVSIST
+90 TGSGSFRMVSIST

-155 GKNTL
+155 GQNTL

-301 YGEQAEYTKKSYV
+301 YGEQADYTKKSYV
-314 QPVQQKADYRNEV
+314 QPIQQKADYRNEV

-355 LSSDRFG
+355 LGSDRFG

-379 ISDLNAEFL
+379 ISDLNAEFV

-411 PATFTHVSVPKL
+411 PATFTHVSIPKL
-423 DQGSFLLANSVGWQD
+423 DQGSFLLANIVGWQD

-521 FDQIPLSNS
+521 YDQIPLSNS

-535 TTETIGTGKKNDLTG
+535 TVETIGTGKKDDLTG

-562 TANLEIGYSVR
+562 TANLEIGYSVK
-573 YPKNAKISTRTFK
+573 YPKNAKILTRTFK

>member
-1 MNGNTAYVY
+1 MNESALNVY
-10 YAKTN
+10 HTKTN
-15 SMKKHFLNLLMVL
+15 SMKKQILNGLLIL
-28 FPLAIFAQNIHEQV
+28 FPILTFAQNIQEQV

-59 THETQVK
+59 THETPVK

-90 TGSGTFRMVSIST
+90 TGAGTFRLVSIST

-112 WNPRIKILADSLEHL
+112 WNPRIKILADSLEQL

-155 GKNTL
+155 GQNTL

-186 KKEQDILSAKI
+186 RKEQEVISIKI
-197 NDTRFQ
+197 NDSRFL

-223 ADNSTDISGTLKY
+223 VDNNTDISGVLKY

-247 DLSATDLNQPIN
+247 DLSAADLNQPIN

-268 NTGNEWKNVILTLS
+268 NTGNDWKNVALTLS

-288 SAASPVLNPFYIR
+288 SAASPVLNPFYLR
-301 YGEQAEYTKKSYV
+301 YGEQADYSKKSYV
-314 QPVQQKADYRNEV
+314 QPIQQKTEFRNDV

-346 KVTENTAGF
+346 KVSENGDVF
-355 LSSDRFG
+355 QSNRDGS
-362 GKNEG
+362 KNEG

-379 ISDLNAEFL
+379 ISDLNVEFV
-388 IAHPFSCPTD
+388 IGNPFSCPTD

-411 PATFTHVSVPKL
+411 PATFTHVSIPKL
-423 DQGSFLLANSVGWQD
+423 DQGSFLLANIVGWQD

-488 MSTKKI
+488 MSMKKV

-501 TYYYDIQVRNNR
+501 TYFYDIQIRNNR
-513 TVPVKINV
+513 SVPVKINV
-521 FDQIPLSNS
+521 FDQIPLSTS

-535 TTETIGTGKKNDLTG
+535 TVETIGTGKKNDLTG
-550 EVSYMVTLQPGE
+550 EVSYFITLQPGE
-562 TANLEIGYSVR
+562 TINLELGYSVK
-573 YPKNAKISTRTFK
+573 YPKNAKISTRTYR
-586 TVSSPSF
+586 TISCPSF

>member
-1 MNGNTAYVY
+1 MNESIIHVYNT
-10 YAKTN
+10 KTH
-15 SMKKHFLNLLMVL
+15 SMKKNSLNLLFL
-28 FPLAIFAQNIHEQV
+28 LLPILTFAQNIQEQV

-59 THETQVK
+59 THETPVK
-66 LTKGRNKIIFSGIS
+66 LVKGRNKIIFSGIS

-90 TGSGTFRMVSIST
+90 TGTGAFRLVSIST

-112 WNPRIKILADSLEHL
+112 WNPRIKVLADSLENL
-127 KDRHQLNV
+127 KDRHQLNE
-135 DLLSSYQAEL
+135 DLLGSYQAEL

-155 GKNTL
+155 GQNTL

-186 KKEQDILSAKI
+186 NKEQNVLSAKI
-197 NDTRFQ
+197 NDTRYQ

-223 ADNSTDISGTLKY
+223 VDNNTDISGVLKY

-268 NTGNEWKNVILTLS
+268 NTGNDWKNVILTLS

-288 SAASPVLNPFYIR
+288 SAASPVLNPFYLR
-301 YGEQAEYTKKSYV
+301 YGEQAEYSKKASI
-314 QPVQQKADYRNEV
+314 QPIQQKTEFRTEI

-346 KVTENTAGF
+346 KVSENNEF
-355 LSSDRFG
+355 FSSDRSG
-362 GKNEG
+362 AKNEG

-379 ISDLNAEFL
+379 ISDLNAEFI

-423 DQGSFLLANSVGWQD
+423 DQGSFLLANIVGWQD

-488 MSTKKI
+488 MSTKKL

-501 TYYYDIQVRNNR
+501 TYFYDIQVRNNR

-521 FDQIPLSNS
+521 FDQIPLSSN

-535 TTETIGTGKKNDLTG
+535 TVETIGTGKKNDLTG
-550 EVSYMVTLQPGE
+550 EVSYYLTLQPGE
-562 TANLEIGYSVR
+562 TINLELGYSVK
-573 YPKNAKISTRTFK
+573 YPKNAKISTRTYR
-586 TVSSPSF
+586 TISCPSF

>member
-1 MNGNTAYVY
+1 MNGNTSYMY

-90 TGSGTFRMVSIST
+90 TGSGSFRMVSIST

-155 GKNTL
+155 GQNTL

-314 QPVQQKADYRNEV
+314 QPIQQKADYRNEV

-346 KVTENTAGF
+346 KVTENTSGF
-355 LSSDRFG
+355 LGSDRFG

-379 ISDLNAEFL
+379 ISDLNAEFM

-411 PATFTHVSVPKL
+411 PATFTHVSIPKL
-423 DQGSFLLANSVGWQD
+423 DQGSFLLANIVGWQD

-521 FDQIPLSNS
+521 YDQIPLSNS

-535 TTETIGTGKKNDLTG
+535 TVETIGTGKKDDLTG

-562 TANLEIGYSVR
+562 TANLEIGYSVK
-573 YPKNAKISTRTFK
+573 YPKNAKILTRTFK

>member
-1 MNGNTAYVY
+1 MNERAAYLY

-15 SMKKHFLNLLMVL
+15 SMNKHFLNLLLVI
-28 FPLAIFAQNIHEQV
+28 FPIVSFAQNIQEQV

-59 THETQVK
+59 MHETPVK
-66 LTKGRNKIIFSGIS
+66 LAKGRNKIIFSGIS

-90 TGSGTFRMVSIST
+90 TGTGSFRLVSIST

-155 GKNTL
+155 GQNTL

-186 KKEQDILSAKI
+186 KKEQDVLAARI
-197 NDTRFQ
+197 NDSRFK
-203 LTELN
+203 LTEMN
-208 YTENQR
+208 YVENQR

-247 DLSATDLNQPIN
+247 DLSATDLNQSIN

-268 NTGNEWKNVILTLS
+268 NTGNDWKNVALTLS

-288 SAASPVLNPFYIR
+288 SAASPILNPFYIR
-301 YGEQAEYTKKSYV
+301 YGEQVEYSKKNYV
-314 QPVQQKADYRNEV
+314 QPVQQKADYRNAV

-346 KVTENTAGF
+346 KVSDNSGGLFGSGMEN
-355 LSSDRFG
+355 R
-362 GKNEG
+362 NEG

-379 ISDLNAEFL
+379 ISDLNTEFV
-388 IAHPFSCPTD
+388 IAHTFSCPTD

-423 DQGSFLLANSVGWQD
+423 DQGSFLLANIVGWQD

-488 MSTKKI
+488 MSTKKV

-501 TYYYDIQVRNNR
+501 TYFYDIQVRNNR

-521 FDQIPLSNS
+521 FDQIPLSSS

-535 TTETIGTGKKNDLTG
+535 TVETIGTGKKDDLTG
-550 EVSYMVTLQPGE
+550 EVSYMLTIQPGE
-562 TANLEIGYSVR
+562 TINLELGYSVK

-586 TVSSPSF
+586 TISCPSF

>member
-1 MNGNTAYVY
+1 MNESAIHMYNT
-10 YAKTN
+10 KTH
-15 SMKKHFLNLLMVL
+15 SMKKISLNLLL
-28 FPLAIFAQNIHEQV
+28 LLSPLLTFSQNIQEQV

-53 LTAGEM
+53 ITAGEM
-59 THETQVK
+59 THETPVK
-66 LTKGRNKIIFSGIS
+66 LVKGRNKIIFSGIS

-90 TGSGTFRMVSIST
+90 TGTGTFRLVSIST

-112 WNPRIKILADSLEHL
+112 WNPRIKVLADSLEQL
-127 KDRHQLNV
+127 KDRHQLNE

-155 GKNTL
+155 GQNTL

-173 TRTFEINKTITKI
+173 SRTFEINKTITKI
-186 KKEQDILSAKI
+186 NKEQNILSAKI
-197 NDTRFQ
+197 NDTRYQ

-223 ADNSTDISGTLKY
+223 VDNNTDISGVLKY

-288 SAASPVLNPFYIR
+288 SAASPVLNPFYLR
-301 YGEQAEYTKKSYV
+301 YGEQADYSKKASI
-314 QPVQQKADYRNEV
+314 QPIQQKTEFRTEI

-346 KVTENTAGF
+346 KVSENSEF
-355 LSSDRFG
+355 FSSDRSG
-362 GKNEG
+362 AKNEG

-379 ISDLNAEFL
+379 ISDLNAEFV

-411 PATFTHVSVPKL
+411 PATFTHVSIPKL
-423 DQGSFLLANSVGWQD
+423 DQGSFLLANIVGWQD

-488 MSTKKI
+488 MSTKKV

-501 TYYYDIQVRNNR
+501 TYFYDIQVRNNR

-521 FDQIPLSNS
+521 FDQIPLSSNN
-530 SEITV
+530 EITV
-535 TTETIGTGKKNDLTG
+535 TVETIGIGKKDDLTG
-550 EVSYMVTLQPGE
+550 EVSYYVTLQPGE
-562 TANLEIGYSVR
+562 TINLELGYSVK
-573 YPKNAKISTRTFK
+573 YPKNAKISTRTYR
-586 TVSSPSF
+586 TISSPSF

>member
-1 MNGNTAYVY
+1 MNATTIHMY

-15 SMKKHFLNLLMVL
+15 SMKKHFLHLLLVL
-28 FPLAIFAQNIHEQV
+28 FPLALLGQNMHEQV
-42 LKTEIKRVKLF
+42 LKTEIKKVKLF

-59 THETQVK
+59 THETPIK
-66 LTKGRNKIIFSGIS
+66 LTKGRNKVIFSGIS

-90 TGSGTFRMVSIST
+90 TSSGSFRLVSIST

-112 WNPRIKILADSLEHL
+112 WNPRIKILADSLEQL

-155 GKNTL
+155 GQNTL

-186 KKEQDILSAKI
+186 KKEQDVLSAKI

-223 ADNSTDISGTLKY
+223 VDNNTDISGTLKY

-268 NTGNEWKNVILTLS
+268 NTGNEWKNVALTLS

-301 YGEQAEYTKKSYV
+301 YGEQVEYTKKSYV
-314 QPVQQKADYRNEV
+314 QPIQQKADYRNEV

-346 KVTENTAGF
+346 KVTENSAGF
-355 LSSDRFG
+355 FGSDKM

-398 AKPYIVEIKEINM
+398 AKPYIVEIKEMNM

-423 DQGSFLLANSVGWQD
+423 DQGSFLLANIVGWQD

-488 MSTKKI
+488 MSTKKV

-501 TYYYDIQVRNNR
+501 TYFYDIQVRNNR

-521 FDQIPLSNS
+521 FDQIPLSSS

-535 TTETIGTGKKNDLTG
+535 TVETIGIGKKNDLTG
-550 EVSYMVTLQPGE
+550 EVSYMITLQPGE
-562 TANLEIGYSVR
+562 TANLEIGYSVK
-573 YPKNAKISTRTFK
+573 YPKNAKISTKTFRTI
-586 TVSSPSF
+586 SCPSF

>member
-1 MNGNTAYVY
+1 MLLICIH
-10 YAKTN
+10 AKTN
-15 SMKKHFLNLLMVL
+15 SMKKHILNLFLIL
-28 FPLAIFAQNIHEQV
+28 FPIISFAQNMNEQV

-59 THETQVK
+59 THETPVK

-90 TGSGTFRMVSIST
+90 SGSGTFRLVSIST

-112 WNPRIKILADSLEHL
+112 WNPRIKVLADSLEQL

-155 GKNTL
+155 GQNTL

-173 TRTFEINKTITKI
+173 TRTFEINKTVTKI
-186 KKEQDILSAKI
+186 RKEQEVLSAKI
-197 NDTRFQ
+197 NDTRFK

-223 ADNSTDISGTLKY
+223 VDNNTDISGVLKY

-268 NTGNEWKNVILTLS
+268 NTGNEWKNVALTLS

-288 SAASPVLNPFYIR
+288 SAASPVLNPFYLR
-301 YGEQAEYTKKSYV
+301 YGEQADYSKKSYV
-314 QPVQQKADYRNEV
+314 QPIQQQKTEFRNEV

-346 KVTENTAGF
+346 KVSENGEF
-355 LSSDRFG
+355 FQSDRAG
-362 GKNEG
+362 AKNEG

-379 ISDLNAEFL
+379 ISDLNVDFP

-411 PATFTHVSVPKL
+411 PATFTHVSIPKL
-423 DQGSFLLANSVGWQD
+423 DQGSFLLANIVGWQD

-501 TYYYDIQVRNNR
+501 TYYYDIQLRNNR

-521 FDQIPLSNS
+521 FDQVPLSRD

-535 TTETIGTGKKNDLTG
+535 TVETVGTGKKDDVTG
-550 EVSYMVTLQPGE
+550 EVSYMVTIQPGE
-562 TANLEIGYSVR
+562 TVNLELGYSVK
-573 YPKNAKISTRTFK
+573 YPKNSKVITRTFK
-586 TVSSPSF
+586 TISSPSF

>member
-1 MNGNTAYVY
+1 
-10 YAKTN
+10 
-15 SMKKHFLNLLMVL
+15 MKKQLLNLVLIL
-28 FPLAIFAQNIHEQV
+28 FPLATFAQNIHEQV

-59 THETQVK
+59 THETGVK
-66 LTKGRNKIIFSGIS
+66 LAKGRNKIIFSGIS

-90 TGSGTFRMVSIST
+90 TGSGNFRLVSIST

-112 WNPRIKILADSLEHL
+112 WNPRIKTLADSLEQL
-127 KDRHQLNV
+127 KDRYQLNV
-135 DLLSSYQAEL
+135 DLLGSYQAEL

-155 GKNTL
+155 GQNTL

-186 KKEQDILSAKI
+186 KKEQDVLSIKI
-197 NDTRFQ
+197 NDARFQ

-208 YTENQR
+208 YIENQR

-223 ADNSTDISGTLKY
+223 VDNNTDISGVLKY

-268 NTGNEWKNVILTLS
+268 NTGNEWKNVALTLS

-288 SAASPVLNPFYIR
+288 SAASPILNPFYLR
-301 YGEQAEYTKKSYV
+301 AGEQVDYAKKSNY
-314 QPVQQKADYRNEV
+314 QPIQKKTELRNDV

-346 KVTENTAGF
+346 KVPLNGDVF
-355 LSSDRFG
+355 SSNITG
-362 GKNEG
+362 AKNEG

-372 VAMKQIE
+372 VAMKEIE
-379 ISDLNAEFL
+379 ISDLNVEFL
-388 IAHPFSCPTD
+388 IPNSFSCPTD

-411 PATFTHVSVPKL
+411 PATFAHVSIPKL
-423 DQGSFLLANSVGWQD
+423 DQGSFLLANIVGWQD

-460 NTNNVDDTLSLSF
+460 NTNNVEDTLSLSF

-488 MSTKKI
+488 MSTKKV

-501 TYYYDIQVRNNR
+501 TYFYEIQVRNNR
-513 TVPVKINV
+513 TTPIKINV
-521 FDQIPLSNS
+521 FDQIPLSTS

-535 TTETIGTGKKNDLTG
+535 TVETIGSGKKNDLTG
-550 EVSYMVTLQPGE
+550 EVNYFITLQPGE
-562 TANLEIGYSVR
+562 TINLELGYSVK
-573 YPKNAKISTRTFK
+573 YPKNAKISTRTYR
-586 TVSSPSF
+586 TISCPSF